1 MRKCLLLEDTDKRLR
16 ALQPALEAVG
26 FRNVRIYSIFRS
38 RFARDLFMDGLR
50 NGFCH
55 RYAKSIW
62 LAWRL
67 RWADWFAHGERGL
80 FLIVRAEKPAA

>member
-1 MRKCLLLEDTDKRLR
+1 
-16 ALQPALEAVG
+16 
-26 FRNVRIYSIFRS
+26 
-38 RFARDLFMDGLR
+38 MDGLR